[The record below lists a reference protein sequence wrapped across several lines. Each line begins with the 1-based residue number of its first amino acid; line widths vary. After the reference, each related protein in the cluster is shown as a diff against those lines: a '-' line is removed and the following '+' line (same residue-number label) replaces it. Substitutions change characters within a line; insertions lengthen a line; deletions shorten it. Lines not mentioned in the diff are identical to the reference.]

1 MLSKQDI
8 EDMTFGQRQLV
19 REGILM
25 ERDRILK
32 IIAEEKKLA
41 KELNNSLLSA
51 KLTSIEVEIK
61 GGPLVY

>member
-41 KELNNSLLSA
+41 KDLNNSLLSA

>member
-19 REGILM
+19 REGVLM

-51 KLTSIEVEIK
+51 KLTAIEVEIK